1 MDAHEV
7 EKHDLTNYKLDST
20 QKRCKYCKYFFG
32 NVHKHQ
38 KECKM
43 KREETKKNE
52 AKQSNAIP
60 DEFIPGGGLM
70 LEEWVDW
77 IQTQNLAPS
86 TIKLYRRKLV
96 QLFKFFESTIRDF
109 LVDSLL
115 LPLENKICFPT
126 LDGSSDR
133 RRQSHSNQDL

>member
-7 EKHDLTNYKLDST
+7 EKTDLTNFKLDSS

-38 KECKM
+38 KM
-43 KREETKKNE
+43 KRDETKKNE
-52 AKQSNAIP
+52 AKQDIP
-60 DEFIPGGGLM
+60 AEFIPGGGLLLM
-70 LEEWVDW
+70 EWEQW
-77 IQTQNLAPS
+77 IQTQNLASS

-96 QLFKFFESTIRDF
+96 QLFRFFEASIRDF

-115 LPLENKICFPT
+115 FC
-126 LDGSSDR
+126 R
-133 RRQSHSNQDL
+133 